1 MLNEIQILNN
11 GYPMPSV
18 GLGVYKISA
27 EDMTNIVNAA
37 IDAGYRAFDTAS
49 FYDNEAS
56 LGRALKDTGVDREDL
71 FINTKLW
78 NDY

>member
-18 GLGVYKISA
+18 GLGVYKISD
-27 EDMTNIVNAA
+27 EDMTKVVNAA
-37 IDAGYRAFDTAS
+37 IDAGYRAFAAY

-56 LGRALKDTGVDREDL
+56 LGRALRIMASIEKICL
-71 FINTKLW
+71 
-78 NDY
+78 